1 MDRHAL
7 KTRLAA
13 VAVGLLIAVGAYAGT
28 FNLFKPASGILV
40 GDPNTYVTTPAT
52 NTNVRSLWTG
62 TCDNT
67 TYLRGDGSC
76 ATPPG
81 TGGGTVNSVAQTVP
95 AGFSVTG
102 SPITNT
108 GTLAISYATGQAANR
123 FLATPDG
130 VTGALSLRAILAGDL
145 PAISL
150 TTGVTGTLP
159 VANGGSGAATL
170 TANGILLGNGTSPFS
185 ALALTGD
192 QLLRGVTA
200 SAPTATTLPS
210 CNSANEALNYNTTT
224 HAFSCATISAGTG
237 TVTSV
242 AQTVPSVFSITGS
255 PVTTSGTLA
264 IDWATGQTQ
273 NRVLASPNGSSGQVA
288 LRALVGADIPQISL
302 GASGNGGVTGNLP
315 VTNLNGGTSASSGT
329 FWRGDGTW
337 AAPAGGTTAN
347 PTATIGLTAVNG
359 VASTAIRSDG
369 APALSQAIVPTWTGA
384 HTFTGNTTTFNR
396 VSGQLNTTW
405 TDGTVI
411 SSLYS
416 SGSSTV
422 ENFGTTSNHPL
433 NLLTNDTTRI
443 SIAAAG
449 GVGISGLTTVASG
462 SGESVRLQNNSAYLS
477 FYNTANSTRRGYLQM
492 ATGGATTLA
501 SEEAGQALALSTAGG
516 TLTSDSPF
524 EITGDHIGI
533 ASTDSY
539 IQMRETDQATNG
551 KVWWARGVSGNYA
564 VQTRNDDLSAGTDAM
579 VFQRTGSSV
588 TGLVFGNTSS
598 NPTTAFTGTG
608 IATFNGGITAAKSGG
623 NGIIVNDGS
632 AGKGTIAV
640 QSGGATKAL
649 FGLSGAIEGD
659 TSVDASVF
667 AETGGAI
674 RFYTNGSAAE
684 RLTIGTTGN
693 VSVAAGDVFPATGS
707 QDVGVVGA
715 GWRRFLGVNGSAST
729 PVFSFA
735 GDPDTGVYS
744 GGAGVVAIAGNGNV
758 GMTVVG
764 GSAAPLRAYAADTVG
779 DNYWIYYDSAGSE
792 KAYMGFGGSADD
804 NFTIMNEETGNLIL
818 GNNNT
823 VRMTFD
829 TSGGVYTAGAT
840 GSGQGSG
847 TINATA
853 LYVNGVSVGAA
864 TGDTATATGTI
875 SQSGCSGTPTNTIT
889 FNRSGNI
896 VTVRIPTITCT
907 ATGTPTQGFTVN
919 VTYPSGF
926 APTVSQS
933 FPVMMTR
940 NGTNSPG
947 QLNVNTGNSLQFFG
961 LPYSNIVGADSTGPV
976 SGPTS
981 VTVTYTR
988 N

>member
-102 SPITNT
+102 SPVTNT

-159 VANGGSGAATL
+159 VANGGTGAATL

-242 AQTVPSVFSITGS
+242 AQTMPSVFSITGS

-337 AAPAGGTTAN
+337 AAPAGSVAN
-347 PTATIGLTAVNG
+347 PTGTIGLTAVNG

-449 GVGISGLTTVASG
+449 AVGIGGTTTVTAG
-462 SGESVRLQNNSAYLS
+462 TGESIRLVNNSAFLS
-477 FYNTANSTRRGYLQM
+477 FYNTANSTRRGYLQ
-492 ATGGATTLA
+492 AVTGNVMTLA
-501 SEEAGQALALSTAGG
+501 SEEASQNIDVT
-516 TLTSDSPF
+516 
-524 EITGDHIGI
+524 
-533 ASTDSY
+533 
-539 IQMRETDQATNG
+539 TNG
-551 KVWWARGVSGNYA
+551 GA
-564 VQTRNDDLSAGTDAM
+564 V
-579 VFQRTGSSV
+579 
-588 TGLVFGNTSS
+588 
-598 NPTTAFTGTG
+598 
-608 IATFNGGITAAKSGG
+608 TFNSPLLVTKSGG
-623 NGIIVNDGS
+623 NDIVINDTS
-632 AGKGTIAV
+632 AGKASIAV
-640 QSGGATKAL
+640 QSAGATKMIS
-649 FGLSGAIEGD
+649 GLSGAIEGD
-659 TSVDASVF
+659 TSVDASLF

-674 RFYTNGSAAE
+674 RFYTNGSASE

-693 VSVAAGDVFPATGS
+693 ISVAAGDVFPATGS

-735 GDPDTGVYS
+735 GDADTGIYN

-758 GMTVVG
+758 GMTIVG

-779 DNYWIYYDSAGSE
+779 DNYWIYYDSTGSE

-818 GNNNT
+818 GNNNA
-823 VRMTFD
+823 VRMTID
-829 TSGGVYTAGAT
+829 TSGGIYTAGAT

-847 TINATA
+847 TINATN
-853 LYVNGVSVGAA
+853 LYINGAA
-864 TGDTATATGTI
+864 VNAGVQTTATATLTM
-875 SQSGCSGTPTNTIT
+875 TNASCTSNT
-889 FNRSGNI
+889 
-896 VTVRIPTITCT
+896 VTVRFVKVGDQVTARIPSFGCATFNGSDKIISGSITFP
-907 ATGTPTQGFTVN
+907 AGMTP
-919 VTYPSGF
+919 
-926 APTVSQS
+926 AVSQQ
-933 FPVMMTR
+933 FATTIY
-940 NGTNSPG
+940 NGNNLSATLRLPTSG
-947 QLNVNTGNSLQFFG
+947 SWQWLQNAASG
-961 LPYSNIVGADSTGPV
+961 GVALTVASTGANGAAE
-976 SGPTS
+976 S
-981 VTVTYTR
+981 TVFTYTL

>member
-159 VANGGSGAATL
+159 VANGGTGAATL
-170 TANGILLGNGTSPFS
+170 TANGVLLGNGTSAVS
-185 ALALTGD
+185 AVALSGD

-200 SAPTATTLPS
+200 SAPTAATLPS

-315 VTNLNGGTSASSGT
+315 VTNLNGGTSASSST

-337 AAPAGGTTAN
+337 STPGGTGAN
-347 PTATIGLTAVNG
+347 PSASVGLTAVNG
-359 VASTAIRSDG
+359 VATTFLRSDG

-384 HTFTGNTTTFNR
+384 HTFSSASPQLTAQSTSGATYIHSSRLTQGTGEVGFGLKGGTSGVDWFIYQPTSANTLEFYQG
-396 VSGQLNTTW
+396 VSKLSLNASANT
-405 TDGTVI
+405 
-411 SSLYS
+411 
-416 SGSSTV
+416 
-422 ENFGTTSNHPL
+422 
-433 NLLTNDTTRI
+433 
-443 SIAAAG
+443 
-449 GVGISGLTTVASG
+449 LTTPLGIINSNNEA
-462 SGESVRLQNNSAYLS
+462 VRVINNSGFMS
-477 FYNTANSTRRGYLQM
+477 FYNSANTVRRGYLQM
-492 ATGGATTLA
+492 STGAAVTLA
-501 SEEAGQALALSTAGG
+501 SEESAQALSLTTNGG
-516 TLTSDSPF
+516 TITGNSPV
-524 EITGDHIGI
+524 EITGDHYGL
-533 ASTDSY
+533 ASTDNY
-539 IQMRETDQATNG
+539 IQFNETDATTNE
-551 KVWWARGVSGNYA
+551 KFWWVRNSGGNFTL
-564 VQTRNDDLSAGTDAM
+564 QTRNDNLTAGTDAFVM
-579 VFQRTGSSV
+579 QRSGSSV
-588 TGLVFGNTSS
+588 SNVILGNTTSNPVYQFLGTNRAEFGGVVRATSGSVTVPAWSFTAESNTGLYRDG
-598 NPTTAFTGTG
+598 TTGRL
-608 IATFNGGITAAKSGG
+608 NM
-623 NGIIVNDGS
+623 
-632 AGKGTIAV
+632 AG
-640 QSGGATKAL
+640 
-649 FGLSGAIEGD
+649 
-659 TSVDASVF
+659 
-667 AETGGAI
+667 
-674 RFYTNGSAAE
+674 NGSALGYFDLTSSYLSAPALQFGSDNGSGAVTLGVG
-684 RLTIGTTGN
+684 RAPSGCSQSGSTIGNVCINGTTRSRVELQVNGTSTGLLDAAS
-693 VSVAAGDVFPATGS
+693 SVIQLGATTNIPLSLYTNNLTRATLDAAGGL
-707 QDVGVVGA
+707 
-715 GWRRFLGVNGSAST
+715 W
-729 PVFSFA
+729 
-735 GDPDTGVYS
+735 
-744 GGAGVVAIAGNGNV
+744 
-758 GMTVVG
+758 MT
-764 GSAAPLRAYAADTVG
+764 
-779 DNYWIYYDSAGSE
+779 
-792 KAYMGFGGSADD
+792 
-804 NFTIMNEETGNLIL
+804 
-818 GNNNT
+818 
-823 VRMTFD
+823 
-829 TSGGVYTAGAT
+829 GAT
-840 GSGQGSG
+840 GSGQGAG

-853 LYVNGVSVGAA
+853 LYVNGVSVGASSS
-864 TGDTATATGTI
+864 DTATATGTI
-875 SQSGCSGTPTNTIT
+875 SQSGCSGTPTNTIQ

-896 VTVRIPTITCT
+896 VTIRIPVITCT